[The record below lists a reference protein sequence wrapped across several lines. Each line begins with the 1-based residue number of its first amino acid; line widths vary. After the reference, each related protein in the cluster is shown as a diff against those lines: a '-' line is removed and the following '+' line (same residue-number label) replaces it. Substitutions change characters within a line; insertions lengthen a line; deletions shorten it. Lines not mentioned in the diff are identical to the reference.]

1 MHGDWVVGIATV
13 LAAIIGVAGGY
24 LLAKYQR
31 EKKILRFVVLNPE
44 DLAASLRVH
53 GDFEIRFADFT
64 TTELMLSAVTVSQY
78 R

>member
-31 EKKILRFVVLNPE
+31 EKILRFVVLKPQLN
-44 DLAASLRVH
+44 
-53 GDFEIRFADFT
+53 
-64 TTELMLSAVTVSQY
+64 Q
-78 R
+78 